1 LRFSATTFST
11 AARNRPAAGGPAR
24 AADATTYLPRRL
36 IRLRAGPAKDRCQLL
51 WCEQHGG
58 LDVFEV
64 AGRGEAE
71 AYGRGRLVVRG
82 LDEAD
87 DIVLA
92 EGVVQA
98 VKCAAQSLYQCAD
111 AFGAILRILEQ
122 RGPRVCA

>member
-1 LRFSATTFST
+1 MRSRQRTRMERKDIVAI
-11 AARNRPAAGGPAR
+11 
-24 AADATTYLPRRL
+24 YLPRRL
-36 IRLRAGPAKDRCQLL
+36 IRLRAGPAKDCCQLL